1 MTESDSRPLSGVPV
15 DPYSR
20 YLYAGVNQ
28 KRNSQNEHTEPWMH
42 IPGKHRS
49 LMRDVY
55 QVYSHSN
62 FNLAFPD
69 EVVSNINGTLRNG
82 WSEKAVCPGL
92 IT

>member
-1 MTESDSRPLSGVPV
+1 
-15 DPYSR
+15 
-20 YLYAGVNQ
+20 
-28 KRNSQNEHTEPWMH
+28 MH
-42 IPGKHRS
+42 VPGKHRS

-55 QVYSHSN
+55 QIYAHLN